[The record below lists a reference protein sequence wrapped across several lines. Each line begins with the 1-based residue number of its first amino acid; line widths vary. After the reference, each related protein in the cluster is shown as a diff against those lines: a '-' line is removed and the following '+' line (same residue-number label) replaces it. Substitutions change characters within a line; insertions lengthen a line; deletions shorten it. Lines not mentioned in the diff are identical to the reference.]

1 MEYNLISVCIGD
13 RYSIIEPFFANRIKE
28 RCPNAKIK
36 IIKDFALDININ
48 RDYGWW
54 DIVRMNEIIKLLETE
69 NKPIVHCDIDV
80 IIEKDIEPLIN
91 IKYDIIFSK
100 EFGGIN
106 AFPKDCSNK
115 IGFGICTGF
124 YIIKPTDNSIK
135 FLKKIYNDM
144 INKFYGSYSDQI
156 TLMNTIVNT
165 DFSIKDTFFINKNL
179 IFTNK
184 IISLKEYD
192 VDICVLD
199 FDLITRDP
207 EYTKNQFAN
216 HINIDNV
223 GGSFNFINYYNHKL
237 ENLPLTCRCGKFDN
251 TDICNHRKK

>member
-13 RYSIIEPFFANRIKE
+13 KYNIIEPYFINRIKE
-28 RCPNAKIK
+28 RCPGANIK
-36 IIKDFALDININ
+36 ILKELSSDININ

-100 EFGGIN
+100 EFGGTN
-106 AFPKDCSNK
+106 AFPKDCSKK

-124 YIIKPTDNSIK
+124 YIIKPTPNSIK

-144 INKFYGSYSDQI
+144 INKLYGSYSDQI
-156 TLMNTIVNT
+156 TLMNTIVNN
-165 DFSIKDTFFINKNL
+165 IYGLKDSFFINNTSFLRLKRL
-179 IFTNK
+179 I
-184 IISLKEYD
+184 
-192 VDICVLD
+192 
-199 FDLITRDP
+199 
-207 EYTKNQFAN
+207 
-216 HINIDNV
+216 
-223 GGSFNFINYYNHKL
+223 
-237 ENLPLTCRCGKFDN
+237 
-251 TDICNHRKK
+251 